1 MHRLYR
7 QIYLTIVA
15 SLLLVV
21 LFGGML
27 WRFAPHPSPGEQ
39 GFELVGEIVAPV
51 LAPADADDATQQRT
65 LDRIHGRL
73 KFDLALCGIA
83 SLAQIGGVASAPIL
97 AAAYRP
103 ALVPV
108 AVLLALLGYIL
119 GTGVGLVMAPLL
131 TSLAPAGG
139 G

>member
-39 GFELVGEIVAPV
+39 GFERHEVSQVAARV
-51 LAPADADDATQQRT
+51 Q
-65 LDRIHGRL
+65 
-73 KFDLALCGIA
+73 
-83 SLAQIGGVASAPIL
+83 
-97 AAAYRP
+97 
-103 ALVPV
+103 
-108 AVLLALLGYIL
+108 
-119 GTGVGLVMAPLL
+119 
-131 TSLAPAGG
+131 
-139 G
+139 